1 MFRIK
6 MSLYDLEIEIESNVT
21 YPDAISDL
29 TNRATTSFITALM
42 AVKESGVELFK
53 LLEEEDEFDD

>member
-1 MFRIK
+1 